1 MRVLMSRF
9 RLLLPLLFL
18 GYAAYAN
25 WAVFTGADRPRLAA
39 AEGSVLRGEAT
50 AALGGLYTDALP
62 HREAAVGW
70 VGAGRYLLVG
80 EGRAG
85 VTVGADGWLFSDEE
99 MVVAAPGQI
108 ARAATWIAGVER
120 RLAEDGVDLVL
131 LPLPAKADLY
141 RERQPGR
148 AAGAAMERQYTRF
161 LASLAE
167 AGVPAVDIRPAMVA
181 AAEEAPVFLTR
192 DTHWTPG
199 GAAAAAH
206 AVAASGLVPAGDTE
220 FVARAARPEEFIG
233 DLVSFVT
240 TERVAPRIG
249 LGPERVRPY
258 VAEKAD
264 AASGGI
270 FAADAGTPDALLV
283 GTSYSANPDWSFV
296 AALKLA
302 LGRDMLN
309 LAEEGQGPVRP
320 MQALLD
326 EPGMPDDGTRIILWE
341 FPVRYLA
348 DDGIWPAEARV
359 SAGPSD
365 AETID
370 G

>member
-1 MRVLMSRF
+1 MRVLLTRF

-18 GYAAYAN
+18 GYALFAN
-25 WAVFTGADRPRLAA
+25 WAVFTGADRPRLAE
-39 AEGSVLRGEAT
+39 AEGSVVRGEVAE
-50 AALGGLYTDALP
+50 ALGGLYTEALP
-62 HREAAVGW
+62 HRETAVGW

-99 MVVAAPGQI
+99 MVPAAPGQI
-108 ARAATWIAGVER
+108 DRAASWIAGVER
-120 RLAEDGVDLVL
+120 RLSERGVALVL
-131 LPLPAKADLY
+131 LPLPAKADIY
-141 RERQPGR
+141 RERKPGR
-148 AAGAAMERQYTRF
+148 EAGPAMERQYGRF
-161 LASLAE
+161 MAALAE

-181 AAEEAPVFLTR
+181 AAEDAPVFLTR
-192 DTHWTPG
+192 DTHWTPR
-199 GAAAAAH
+199 GAAAAAR
-206 AVAASGLVPAGDTE
+206 AVAASGLVPEGETE
-220 FVARAARPEEFIG
+220 FVTRAARPEEFIG

-240 TERVAPRIG
+240 TDGVAPSIG

-264 AASGGI
+264 AAEGGI
-270 FAADAGTPDALLV
+270 FAADAEDPDTLLV

-296 AALKLA
+296 AALKMSLR
-302 LGRDMLN
+302 RDVLN
-309 LAEEGQGPVRP
+309 LAREGQGPVRP

-326 EPGMPDDGTRIILWE
+326 TPELLDGGTRIILWE

-348 DDGIWPAEARV
+348 DDGIWPVGAR
-359 SAGPSD
+359 AGLTPSD
-365 AETID
+365 EETTD